1 MVFSRDNPKTPGTK
15 SYWRYEHYKVISC
28 FDDFDSLCKTKAV
41 FNGQRAF
48 RNRVIDMDP
57 VVIPKA
63 SKSDLV
69 NDYKHGYLTF
79 SNRPILSASSSAQGL
94 VSQYLEENVSICLHT
109 IKIQISV
116 PSYFFQVQ
124 SHLLIWVLPC

>member
-28 FDDFDSLCKTKAV
+28 FDDFDSLCKTNAA
-41 FNGQRAF
+41 FHGQRAF

-69 NDYKHGYLTF
+69 NDYKHGYLSFSDRPTF
-79 SNRPILSASSSAQGL
+79 SASSSESYSGHGL
-94 VSQYLEENVSICLHT
+94 VSQHLESADV
-109 IKIQISV
+109 
-116 PSYFFQVQ
+116 
-124 SHLLIWVLPC
+124 